1 MCRYVDETVLPCPWI
16 LTLDFLE
23 RNDIDF
29 VAHDDIPYG
38 SAGSDDIYAAIK
50 KAGWFK
56 ATQWTE
62 GISTSDL
69 ILRIIKDYDEYV
81 WWSLQRGYSAKDLGI
96 SKFKEATIKFEH
108 KMEDFAHKVE
118 KKFEKPISTF

>member
-50 KAGWFK
+50 KAG
-56 ATQWTE
+56 
-62 GISTSDL
+62 
-69 ILRIIKDYDEYV
+69 
-81 WWSLQRGYSAKDLGI
+81 
-96 SKFKEATIKFEH
+96 
-108 KMEDFAHKVE
+108 
-118 KKFEKPISTF
+118 